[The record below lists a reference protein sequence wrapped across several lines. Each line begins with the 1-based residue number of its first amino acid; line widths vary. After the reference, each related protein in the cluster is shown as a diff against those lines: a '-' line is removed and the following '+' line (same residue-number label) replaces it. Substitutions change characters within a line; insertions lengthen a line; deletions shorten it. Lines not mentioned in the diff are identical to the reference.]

1 MTYYCVTKCVV
12 LFDCLFP
19 SSVMCSAPEPGDG
32 AGGDADEPGKD
43 VEHEMSEGCIGNV
56 VE

>member
-32 AGGDADEPGKD
+32 AGGDADEPVKD